1 MAGFF
6 GLFDHESSG
15 VGIPKERQNKSKVKG
30 FFQIYFRRFWK
41 IAFLNLL
48 YILFCIPIVT
58 IGPATAGMV
67 KVLKNFSQE
76 THAYVFIDFWDSF
89 KKNFKQSFIVGIV
102 NILIVLCMAAGFIVY
117 PTLAKQSGNIIWYI
131 LFIAV
136 ASISVVLMMMNFYIF
151 LMIVT
156 TNIKLKDI
164 IKNSFVLAFME
175 FKKNLL
181 TVVITVTT
189 LAISTILVIFYKN
202 FLIFML
208 FGPLTTLG
216 LLVCYN
222 CYPVIKKY
230 VIDPYYEQIG
240 EENPEDKLLEQSDNN
255 DVVFKDMG
263 GKEAKVERAKKVK
276 SKGKIIS

>member
-15 VGIPKERQNKSKVKG
+15 VGIPKGRQNKSKVKV
-30 FFQIYFRRFWK
+30 FFQIFFRRFWK
-41 IAFLNLL
+41 IGFLNLL

-76 THAYVFIDFWDSF
+76 THAYVFMDFWDSF

-181 TVVITVTT
+181 MVVIIAIT
-189 LAISTILVIFYKN
+189 LAISTILVIFYSN

-240 EENPEDKLLEQSDNN
+240 EENPEDKLLEQSDDN

-276 SKGKIIS
+276 SKGKTIS

>member
-15 VGIPKERQNKSKVKG
+15 VGIPKGHQNKSKVKG
-30 FFQIYFRRFWK
+30 FFQIFFRRFWK
-41 IAFLNLL
+41 LAFLNLL

-102 NILIVLCMAAGFIVY
+102 NILIVLCMVAGFIVY

-131 LFIAV
+131 LFITV
-136 ASISVVLMMMNFYIF
+136 ASVSLVLMMMNFYIF

-164 IKNSFVLAFME
+164 IKNSFVLAFVE

-181 TVVITVTT
+181 TVFIIVIT
-189 LAISTILVIFYKN
+189 LAISTVLVIFYSN

-222 CYPVIKKY
+222 CHPVIKKY

-240 EENPEDKLLEQSDNN
+240 EENPEDKLLDQSDDK
-255 DVVFKDMG
+255 DVLFKDMG

-276 SKGKIIS
+276 SKGKTIS

>member
-15 VGIPKERQNKSKVKG
+15 VGIPKGRQNKSKVKV
-30 FFQIYFRRFWK
+30 FFQIFFRRFWK
-41 IAFLNLL
+41 IGFLNLL

-76 THAYVFIDFWDSF
+76 THAYVFMDFWDSF

-181 TVVITVTT
+181 MVVIIAIT
-189 LAISTILVIFYKN
+189 LAISIILVIFYSN

-240 EENPEDKLLEQSDNN
+240 EENPEDKLLEQSDDN

-276 SKGKIIS
+276 SKGKTIS